1 MSMSR
6 VSRDIVDVAVI
17 GAGGAGLGVS
27 YFLKR
32 AGLDHLVLERSRIG
46 DTWLS
51 QRWDSFRLNSP
62 NVRSMLPGD
71 IYEGAEP
78 LGAMT
83 HHEFVAYLNA
93 YVERNGLPVRLNS
106 DVQRLTQENGCFLVA
121 GPDETLRAR
130 TVVVATGSQNIPKRP
145 GLAKE
150 LPGWVHQLDASHYRN
165 AAGLDA
171 GAVLVVG
178 SAQSGGQIAE
188 DLALAGRHVF
198 LATSRT
204 GRLVRRYRGGDQFV
218 WLAESGFLD
227 VPRRM
232 VIRPDGRLPARG
244 LQGATHTISLQS
256 LSADGV
262 VLLGTL
268 SAVSES
274 GLQFADNLVD
284 HIQFADEASTAVKR
298 YIDDYIERAGLSAP
312 PAEDDPAETIA
323 PRLPNP
329 PILSLDWRESGIK
342 TVVWCTGFQGDF
354 GWVQIPDALDKEGQP
369 LHEEGVSSCPGLFF
383 AGLDFAFTRKSGTI
397 PAIAPEA
404 AALVNRIA
412 SATRASRAGSA
423 ELVNPPYPFHGP
435 E

>member
-1 MSMSR
+1 
-6 VSRDIVDVAVI
+6 
-17 GAGGAGLGVS
+17 
-27 YFLKR
+27 
-32 AGLDHLVLERSRIG
+32 
-46 DTWLS
+46 
-51 QRWDSFRLNSP
+51 
-62 NVRSMLPGD
+62 
-71 IYEGAEP
+71 
-78 LGAMT
+78 
-83 HHEFVAYLNA
+83 
-93 YVERNGLPVRLNS
+93 VERNGLPVRLNS
-106 DVQRLTQENGCFLVA
+106 GVQRLTHEDGCFLVA

-130 TVVVATGSQNIPKRP
+130 NLVVATGSQNIPKRP
-145 GLAKE
+145 GPAKE
-150 LPGWVHQLDASHYRN
+150 LPDWVHQLDASQYRN

-188 DLALAGRHVF
+188 DLALAGRRVF

-204 GRLVRRYRGGDQFV
+204 GHLVRRYRGGDQFV

-274 GLQFADNLVD
+274 GLQFADNLVH
-284 HIQFADEASTAVKR
+284 HIQFADEASAAVKR
-298 YIDDYIERAGLSAP
+298 YIDDYIESAGLSAP

-329 PILSLDWRESGIK
+329 PVLSLDWRESDIK

-354 GWVQIPDALDKEGQP
+354 GWVQIPDALDKDGQP
-369 LHEEGVSSCPGLFF
+369 LHEEGVGACPGLFF

-404 AALVNRIA
+404 AALVDRIV
-412 SATRASRAGSA
+412 SATLAGRAGSA

>member
-1 MSMSR
+1 MSH
-6 VSRDIVDVAVI
+6 VAKDVLDVVVI

-27 YFLKR
+27 YFLKQ

-46 DTWLS
+46 DTWLR

-71 IYEGAEP
+71 TYEGAEP

-106 DVQRLTQENGCFLVA
+106 GVRKLMWENGCFLVA
-121 GPDETLRAR
+121 GLAETLRAHN
-130 TVVVATGSQNIPKRP
+130 VVVATGSQNVPKRP
-145 GLAKE
+145 GLAKD
-150 LPGWVHQLDASHYRN
+150 LPDWVHQLDASQYRN
-165 AAGLDA
+165 AASLDA

-188 DLALAGRHVF
+188 DLALAGRRVF

-218 WLAESGFLD
+218 WLADSGFLD

-274 GLQFADNLVD
+274 SLQFADNLVD

-298 YIDDYIERAGLSAP
+298 YIDEYIERVGLPAP

-323 PRLPNP
+323 PRLPDP

-342 TVVWCTGFQGDF
+342 TIVWCTGFQGDF
-354 GWVQIPDALDKEGQP
+354 GWVQIPDALDKDGQP
-369 LHEEGVSSCPGLFF
+369 LHEEGIGACPGLFF

-404 AALVNRIA
+404 AALVNRLVR
-412 SATRASRAGSA
+412 ATRASRAGNP

>member
-1 MSMSR
+1 MSHMAK
-6 VSRDIVDVAVI
+6 DILDVTVI

-51 QRWDSFRLNSP
+51 QRWDSFHLNSP

-71 IYEGAEP
+71 TYEGPNP

-93 YVERNGLPVRLNS
+93 YVERNDLPVKLNS
-106 DVQRLTQENGCFLVA
+106 GVRRLTWENGCFLVT
-121 GPDETLRAR
+121 GPGETLRAR
-130 TVVVATGSQNIPKRP
+130 NVVVATGNQNVPKRP
-145 GLAKE
+145 DLAKE
-150 LPGWVHQLDASHYRN
+150 LPNWVNQLDASAYRN
-165 AAGLDA
+165 AADLDP

-188 DLALAGRHVF
+188 DLALAGRRVF

-204 GRLVRRYRGGDQFV
+204 GRLVRRYRGGDHFV

-232 VIRPDGRLPARG
+232 LIRPDGRLPARG
-244 LQGATHTISLQS
+244 LQGATYTISLQS
-256 LSADGV
+256 LSARGV

-268 SAVSES
+268 SAVSQG

-284 HIQFADEASTAVKR
+284 HIQFADEASNTVKR
-298 YIDDYIERAGLSAP
+298 YIDDYIERAGLPAP
-312 PAEDDPAETIA
+312 PAEDDPAETIV

-342 TVVWCTGFQGDF
+342 TVVWCTGFRGDF
-354 GWVQIPDALDKEGQP
+354 GWVQIPNALDKDGQP
-369 LHEEGVSSCPGLFF
+369 LHDEGVGACPGLFF

-404 AALVNRIA
+404 AALVDVIVAHAAAAHPVEGREGLT
-412 SATRASRAGSA
+412 SPPVQGS
-423 ELVNPPYPFHGP
+423 L
-435 E
+435 

>member
-1 MSMSR
+1 MSR
-6 VSRDIVDVAVI
+6 VSGDILDVAVI
-17 GAGGAGLGVS
+17 GAGGVGLGVS

-46 DTWLS
+46 DTWLR
-51 QRWDSFRLNSP
+51 QRWDSFHLNSP

-71 IYEGAEP
+71 AYEGTEP

-93 YVERNGLPVRLNS
+93 YVDRNGLPVRLNS
-106 DVQRLTQENGCFLVA
+106 DVQRLTRDNDCFLVA
-121 GPDETLRAR
+121 GPHGALRAR
-130 TVVVATGSQNIPKRP
+130 NVVVATGSQNVPKRP
-145 GLAKE
+145 DVAKN
-150 LPGWVHQLDASHYRN
+150 LPAWLHQLDASAYRN
-165 AAGLDA
+165 GASLDA
-171 GAVLVVG
+171 GAVLVIG

-188 DLALAGRHVF
+188 DLALAGRRVY

-204 GRLVRRYRGGDQFV
+204 GRLTRRYRGGDQFV

-227 VPRRM
+227 VPRHM
-232 VIRPDGRLPARG
+232 LIRPDGRLPARG

-256 LSADGV
+256 LSAGGV
-262 VLLGTL
+262 VLLGSL
-268 SAVSES
+268 NAASES

-284 HIQFADEASTAVKR
+284 HIQFADEASKTVKR
-298 YIDDYIERAGLSAP
+298 YIDDYIERAGLPAP

-323 PRLPNP
+323 PVLPSP
-329 PILSLDWRESGIK
+329 PILSLDWQESGIK
-342 TVVWCTGFQGDF
+342 TVVWCTGFRGEYR
-354 GWVQIPDALDKEGQP
+354 WLQIPATLDAEGQP
-369 LHEEGVSSCPGLFF
+369 LHEEGVGACPGLYF

-404 AALVNRIA
+404 AALVDRIA
-412 SATRASRAGSA
+412 GAIRLGGASMA
-423 ELVNPPYPFHGP
+423 ERVNAPYAFHGP

>member
-1 MSMSR
+1 MSQ
-6 VSRDIVDVAVI
+6 VAKDILDVAVI

-27 YFLKR
+27 YFLKQ
-32 AGLDHLVLERSRIG
+32 AGRDHLVLERSRIG

-51 QRWDSFRLNSP
+51 QRWDSFHLNSP

-71 IYEGAEP
+71 AYDGPEP

-93 YVERNGLPVRLNS
+93 YVERNGLPVKLNS
-106 DVQRLTQENGCFLVA
+106 GVRRLTWENGCFLVA
-121 GPDETLRAR
+121 GPAETLRAR
-130 TVVVATGSQNIPKRP
+130 NVVVATGNQNVPKRP
-145 GLAKE
+145 DLAKK
-150 LPGWVHQLDASHYRN
+150 LPTWVHQLDASAYRN
-165 AAGLDA
+165 AAGLEA

-188 DLALAGRHVF
+188 DLALAGRRVF

-204 GRLVRRYRGGDQFV
+204 GRLVRRYRGGDQMV

-232 VIRPDGRLPARG
+232 LIRPDGRLPARG
-244 LQGATHTISLQS
+244 LQGATYTISLQS
-256 LSADGV
+256 LSAGGV

-268 SAVSES
+268 SAVSEN
-274 GLQFADNLVD
+274 GLQVADNLVD
-284 HIQFADEASTAVKR
+284 HIQFADEASTTVKC
-298 YIDDYIERAGLSAP
+298 YIDDYIEKAGLPAP
-312 PAEDDPAETIA
+312 PAEDDPAETIV

-329 PILSLDWRESGIK
+329 PILSLGWRESGIK

-354 GWVQIPDALDKEGQP
+354 GWVQIPDALDKDGQP
-369 LHEEGVSSCPGLFF
+369 LPEEGVGACPGLFF

-404 AALVNRIA
+404 AALVNRIVG
-412 SATRASRAGSA
+412 ATRTSRAGSA
-423 ELVNPPYPFHGP
+423 ELVTPLYPTHGP